1 MTDHGKIIDLR
12 LVRYTFDP
20 PTAMVMAMSSS
31 LAPASAAMGDRL
43 PGLVDAQS
51 EVGSAVAEAA
61 ERAALTGECA
71 FSEPISQFSS
81 SGIVTAEKGMRVGA
95 SQSKSTINRSSR

>member
-20 PTAMVMAMSSS
+20 PTVMAMSSS